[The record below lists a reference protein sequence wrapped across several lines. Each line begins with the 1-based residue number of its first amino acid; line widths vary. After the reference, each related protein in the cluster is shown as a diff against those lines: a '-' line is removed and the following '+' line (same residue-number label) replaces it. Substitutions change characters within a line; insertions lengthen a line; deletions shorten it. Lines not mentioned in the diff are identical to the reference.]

1 MEYPK
6 VLSQGLIRMARRQR
20 QKSGNPMIRWWE
32 SQRDNHLNILYSV
45 TLIGLG
51 GLLWG
56 LSFFLFLDGVNEYA
70 DLIGVTWAIL
80 LIGAIAL
87 SIAAPELFR
96 YRNQLMILNEV
107 LDLESRATIN
117 KRRKEAEEAATL
129 LGTVHQGRLLAH
141 YEKFNIRAGRA
152 FAPTVHA
159 HTLEDSMISE
169 WWNSDNSILSVKT
182 GMEGLSNPTVH
193 RTVIVSTFT
202 SMVLLIWNGLIGLVR
217 MESDGPRDHA
227 LDLGAWLN
235 RNLGGDV
242 SSVTRETPGFDVI
255 SILVLALLLGVF
267 YSTRPAGETPT
278 SLEEE

>member
-1 MEYPK
+1 
-6 VLSQGLIRMARRQR
+6 MARRQR

-32 SQRDNHLNILYSV
+32 SQRDNHLNILYSITV
-45 TLIGLG
+45 LGLG

-70 DLIGVTWAIL
+70 NLIGATWAIF

-87 SIAAPELFR
+87 SVAAPELFR
-96 YRNQLMILNEV
+96 YRNQLMILDEV

-159 HTLEDSMISE
+159 HASEDSIISA
-169 WWNSDNSILSVKT
+169 WWNANQSTLSTMT
-182 GMEGLSNPTVH
+182 GMDALSNPTVH
-193 RTVIVSTFT
+193 RTVIVSAFT
-202 SMVLLIWNGLIGLVR
+202 SIVLIIWNGLIGLVR
-217 MESDGPRDHA
+217 MDVDGPRDRA

-235 RNLGGDV
+235 HNLGGDV
-242 SSVTRETPGFDVI
+242 SSLTRDTPGFDMV
-255 SILVLALLLGVF
+255 SILVLAFLLGII
-267 YSTRPAGETPT
+267 YSTRPVDEIQMP
-278 SLEEE
+278 SEEE

>member
-1 MEYPK
+1 
-6 VLSQGLIRMARRQR
+6 MARRQR

-32 SQRDNHLNILYSV
+32 SQRDNHLNILYGV
-45 TLIGLG
+45 TVLGLG
-51 GLLWG
+51 GFLWV
-56 LSFFLFLDGVNEYA
+56 LSFFLFLDGVNEYTN
-70 DLIGVTWAIL
+70 LIGATWAIF

-87 SIAAPELFR
+87 SVAAPELFR
-96 YRNQLMILNEV
+96 YRNQLMILEDV

-159 HTLEDSMISE
+159 HVPEDSIISA
-169 WWNSDNSILSVKT
+169 WWNANQSFLSTRT
-182 GMEGLSNPTVH
+182 GVDALSNPTVH

-202 SMVLLIWNGLIGLVR
+202 SMVLIIWNGLIGLVR
-217 MESDGPRDHA
+217 MEVDGPRDRA

-235 RNLGGDV
+235 HNLGGDV
-242 SSVTRETPGFDVI
+242 SSLTRDTPGFDVV
-255 SILVLALLLGVF
+255 SILVLAFLLGVI
-267 YSTRPAGETPT
+267 YTTRPVDEIQMP
-278 SLEEE
+278 SEEE